1 MTTGAATTAVID
13 IEGATEAGAGA
24 EPRDRI
30 ESLGLE
36 KLHFLYLA
44 RKKDLNPKQLRDCL
58 AAQAKCLFVKDLE
71 PGEPFAATA
80 STFC

>member
-1 MTTGAATTAVID
+1 MID
-13 IEGATEAGAGA
+13 IEGAAEAGAGA

-36 KLHFLYLA
+36 KFFFFFLYLA

-58 AAQAKCLFVKDLE
+58 AARAECLFVKDLE